1 MTQCETSRT
10 NKPAPAA
17 FAINSSARYNRIR
30 LSSTFNRHLRICM
43 TKDFAN
49 RGQTAKPAK
58 KRARLAAK
66 PRSSRAT
73 PTRNKKNTN
82 FHGPS
87 FSSGAIFGA
96 IVVLL
101 AAYLP
106 EWIGTETST
115 SSETATASSVRPKVT
130 FEFPDLLK
138 DSEIQVDTSAYE
150 STPPDP
156 SAKPTTFRVQ
166 AASFRDKGDANT
178 LRAKLILLNLPAT
191 VVTGTSSTGE
201 WHRVV
206 LGPFERRVD
215 ANRALTKLREQG
227 ISGVILQ

>member
-1 MTQCETSRT
+1 
-10 NKPAPAA
+10 
-17 FAINSSARYNRIR
+17 
-30 LSSTFNRHLRICM
+30 M

-49 RGQTAKPAK
+49 RGQSAKPAS
-58 KRARLAAK
+58 KRARPGAK
-66 PRSSRAT
+66 ARSSRTT
-73 PTRNKKNTN
+73 PTRSKKSAG

-106 EWIGTETST
+106 EWIGAEPGVSGETEST
-115 SSETATASSVRPKVT
+115 SLIKPQVT

-150 STPPDP
+150 GSPTDP
-156 SAKPTTFRVQ
+156 AAKPTSFRVQ
-166 AASFRDKGDANT
+166 AASFRDESDANA
-178 LRAKLILLNLPAT
+178 LRANLILLNLTAT
-191 VVTGTSSTGE
+191 VETSTSSTGE

-206 LGPFERRVD
+206 LGPFDRRVD

-227 ISGVILQ
+227 ISGIILQ

>member
-1 MTQCETSRT
+1 
-10 NKPAPAA
+10 
-17 FAINSSARYNRIR
+17 
-30 LSSTFNRHLRICM
+30 M

-49 RGQTAKPAK
+49 RGRAEKAPAK
-58 KRARLAAK
+58 KARPAGK
-66 PRSSRAT
+66 PRPSRAT
-73 PTRNKKNTN
+73 PTRGKPTRGGRNSV

-106 EWIGTETST
+106 EWMNDQPSDPAVAGESPPP
-115 SSETATASSVRPKVT
+115 SPNVP

-138 DSEIQVDTSAYE
+138 DSEIQVDTTPYQDNTAVSATQAI
-150 STPPDP
+150 S
-156 SAKPTTFRVQ
+156 FRVQ
-166 AASFRDKGDANT
+166 AASFREAKDANEM
-178 LRAKLILLNLPAT
+178 RARLILLNLSAT
-191 VVTGTSSTGE
+191 VVTKDSPTGT

-227 ISGVILQ
+227 ISGVILQD

>member
-1 MTQCETSRT
+1 
-10 NKPAPAA
+10 
-17 FAINSSARYNRIR
+17 
-30 LSSTFNRHLRICM
+30 M

-49 RGQTAKPAK
+49 RGQSAKPAS
-58 KRARLAAK
+58 KRARPGAK
-66 PRSSRAT
+66 ARSSRAT
-73 PTRNKKNTN
+73 PTGSKKSAG

-106 EWIGTETST
+106 EWIGAEPGVSGETEST
-115 SSETATASSVRPKVT
+115 SLIKPQVT

-150 STPPDP
+150 RSPTDP
-156 SAKPTTFRVQ
+156 AAKPTSFRVQ
-166 AASFRDKGDANT
+166 AASFRDESDANA
-178 LRAKLILLNLPAT
+178 LRANLILLNLTAT
-191 VVTGTSSTGE
+191 VETSTSSTGE

-206 LGPFERRVD
+206 LGPFDRRVD

-227 ISGVILQ
+227 ISGIILQ

>member
-1 MTQCETSRT
+1 
-10 NKPAPAA
+10 
-17 FAINSSARYNRIR
+17 
-30 LSSTFNRHLRICM
+30 M

-49 RGQTAKPAK
+49 RGRSGKAPAK
-58 KRARLAAK
+58 K
-66 PRSSRAT
+66 PRSAGTPRPARAT
-73 PTRNKKNTN
+73 PTRRKSSRGGKGSG

-106 EWIGTETST
+106 EWMNDQSGDQVVAGD
-115 SSETATASSVRPKVT
+115 TAPRAPNVT

-138 DSEIQVDTSAYE
+138 DSEIQVDTTPYQDNTAV
-150 STPPDP
+150 STGQAV
-156 SAKPTTFRVQ
+156 SFRVQ
-166 AASFRDKGDANT
+166 AASFREARDANEM
-178 LRAKLILLNLPAT
+178 RARLILLNLSAT
-191 VVTGTSSTGE
+191 VVAKDSPTGT

-215 ANRALTKLREQG
+215 ANRALTKLREQD
-227 ISGVILQ
+227 ISGVILQE

>member
-1 MTQCETSRT
+1 M
-10 NKPAPAA
+10 
-17 FAINSSARYNRIR
+17 
-30 LSSTFNRHLRICM
+30 
-43 TKDFAN
+43 
-49 RGQTAKPAK
+49 RGG
-58 KRARLAAK
+58 
-66 PRSSRAT
+66 RSSG
-73 PTRNKKNTN
+73 

-106 EWIGTETST
+106 EWMNDQPSNPAVAGKSAPG
-115 SSETATASSVRPKVT
+115 SPNVT

-138 DSEIQVDTSAYE
+138 DSEIQVDTTPYQDNIAVSATHAT
-150 STPPDP
+150 S
-156 SAKPTTFRVQ
+156 FRVQ
-166 AASFRDKGDANT
+166 AASFREPKDANEM
-178 LRAKLILLNLPAT
+178 RARLILLNLSAT
-191 VVTGTSSTGE
+191 VVAKDSPTGT

-227 ISGVILQ
+227 ISGVILQE